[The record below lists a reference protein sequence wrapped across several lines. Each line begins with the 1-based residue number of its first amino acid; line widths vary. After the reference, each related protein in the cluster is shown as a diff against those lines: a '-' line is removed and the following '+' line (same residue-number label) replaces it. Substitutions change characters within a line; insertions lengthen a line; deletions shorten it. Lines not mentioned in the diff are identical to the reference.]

1 MDKKLTFEIED
12 NGKNIKCE
20 ELYSF
25 ENNNKK
31 YMVYTDNTK
40 DEDGLLRIYAVIVD
54 GEKLLPIENDDEWA
68 FVKETIETLQ
78 DDN

>member
-68 FVKETIETLQ
+68 FVKKTIETLQ